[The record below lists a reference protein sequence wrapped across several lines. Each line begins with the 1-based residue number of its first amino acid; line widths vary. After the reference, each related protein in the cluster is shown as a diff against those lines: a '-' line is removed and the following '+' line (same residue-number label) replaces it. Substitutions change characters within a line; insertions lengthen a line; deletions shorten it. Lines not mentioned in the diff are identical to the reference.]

1 MFNFSSAATIACG
14 GNTPIPGDGFGQ
26 ANNYCCQPVVMGCID
41 SNADQI
47 TPGANTSDGTSC
59 TYTGCTNPL
68 ASNYSFTGS
77 NPLVDGTTGNQANL
91 AYQSGFAIDNG
102 LCVTGINPANPGC
115 IDPLADNYDST
126 ATSDD
131 GSCQYCDNS
140 SWPPVSPTPSNISGA
155 GSSLSLI
162 HI

>member
-77 NPLVDGTTGNQANL
+77 NPFIKGCK
-91 AYQSGFAIDNG
+91 FI
-102 LCVTGINPANPGC
+102 C
-115 IDPLADNYDST
+115 IDIFMMIRPDMIYVSQN
-126 ATSDD
+126 
-131 GSCQYCDNS
+131 N
-140 SWPPVSPTPSNISGA
+140 PPVFLLCK
-155 GSSLSLI
+155 SLVSYNVYL
-162 HI
+162 HPKNTCA